1 MDGKQAGYEIPPE
14 MRDFAEKSVEQARKA
29 FDGFIGAARK
39 TADTLQTSATT
50 VQSNAQDVS
59 RKTFSYAEQNITA
72 AFELAQ
78 RLVRAKDP
86 QEAMQI
92 QAEFVRTQFA
102 AMQSQ
107 MREFGAAAQSAMGQ
121 AGHQAADQTA
131 AMGQAANQAANAATG
146 RK

>member
-29 FDGFIGAARK
+29 FDGFVGAARK
-39 TADTLQTSATT
+39 TADTLQSSASSA
-50 VQSNAQDVS
+50 QANAQDVS
-59 RKTFSYAEQNITA
+59 RKTFSYAEQNIMA
-72 AFELAQ
+72 AFDLAQ

-86 QEAMQI
+86 QEAMQV

-107 MREFGAAAQSAMGQ
+107 MREFGAVAQSAMGQ
-121 AGHQAADQTA
+121 AGSQAADHTA
-131 AMGQAANQAANAATG
+131 AMGRAANQASAAATG